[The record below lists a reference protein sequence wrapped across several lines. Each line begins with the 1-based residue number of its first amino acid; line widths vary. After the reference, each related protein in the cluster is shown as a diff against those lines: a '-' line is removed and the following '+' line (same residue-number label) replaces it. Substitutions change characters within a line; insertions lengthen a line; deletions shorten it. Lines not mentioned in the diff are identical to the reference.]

1 MDGSHKIWSLV
12 IKGQPR
18 WEPGDEID
26 RMGDSWLFLLWSSDS
41 SPYLTNSMASRLPI
55 CLIPASRYAVSQDG
69 VNLTVQAAA
78 EQIKNSF
85 NTMSRTG
92 VKIRDATS
100 VCARRTASRSSLI
113 HKLIY
118 IYIYIYY
125 SLLCTCISFYIY
137 IYINMFVHI
146 NIYIYMHT
154 VDR

>member
-1 MDGSHKIWSLV
+1 VKETNIYWDGSHKMWYLV

-26 RMGDSWLFLLWSSDS
+26 CLGDSWLFLVWSSDS

-55 CLIPASRYAVSQDG
+55 CMIPASRYAVSETG

-92 VKIRDATS
+92 VKIRDVTS
-100 VCARRTASRSSLI
+100 VRARAASRSVCLFLYVYI
-113 HKLIY
+113 YTHLHMYIYVCVY
-118 IYIYIYY
+118 IYIG
-125 SLLCTCISFYIY
+125 S
-137 IYINMFVHI
+137 
-146 NIYIYMHT
+146 
-154 VDR
+154 R